1 MNGNSMK
8 FRPHESDGDKRP
20 QRQESATD
28 FASLMSAQAE
38 EFASLAEEAAAT
50 KRKARAPI
58 ATDFNSLKGVLGS
71 GAPKPYQRRSATDLL
86 LDFFTPFMILIMVAS
101 VVFFLLDVRFVYTEV
116 HDLNLRIVAFCFILG
131 VVALNRLIA
140 RDGKDES
147 IMYIVGLGLAIGLY
161 TLATTTAYEVGSV
174 AAKFMAQ
181 PGVALG
187 FNMSVVIFVW
197 WLVNRL
203 THECCV
209 DENRTAGDIGILT
222 GTARRFK
229 EAMERKPAPKI
240 SDATLDAI
248 DPTEWKKPE
257 KKKPKPVLY
266 ATERLSKRHPGISIF
281 YFSIPVMFV
290 FALGQ
295 RVIQHGGQ
303 SMLLAGHFY
312 IACYTIA
319 ALSLLMLTSLA
330 GLREYFRARRVKLP
344 GKLGPFWIGLGSV
357 MVLMV
362 LFAAAVIPGPSLPPI
377 AHVEEHEYDPWAR
390 GSTFQLQSVVTPA
403 VDVIQQNRI
412 IDYIGWGVL
421 TCFGL
426 FFAYGSLRAA
436 GAIAVRIGRNRDRFP
451 RFVVR
456 FFNALDRFLERITRL
471 PQLPKLRKRRIRV
484 DRNIATCAR
493 IQNPMAAGPATNT
506 AQKIERCYD
515 ALCALAYDLGVPR
528 RIDQTPYEF
537 IDAFPKELN
546 TLREEAFELTDLYV
560 RSAYANA
567 QFDER
572 TQDRLRN
579 FWITY
584 ERVRN
589 RVLR

>member
-1 MNGNSMK
+1 MNGNSTR
-8 FRPHESDGDKRP
+8 FRPPESDGKKHG
-20 QRQESATD
+20 QRQESGTD
-28 FASLMSAQAE
+28 FASLMAAEAE

-50 KRKARAPI
+50 KRKEKAPV
-58 ATDFNSLKGVLGS
+58 ATDFQSLKGVVGS
-71 GAPKPYQRRSATDLL
+71 GAPKPYQRRSGTDLL
-86 LDFFTPFMILIMVAS
+86 LDFLTPLMILIMVTA

-116 HDLNLRIVAFCFILG
+116 HDRNIRFVAFCFVLG

-147 IMYIVGLGLAIGLY
+147 IMYIVGLALAIGLY

-174 AAKFMAQ
+174 AARFMGQ

-187 FNMSVVIFVW
+187 FNMTVVIFVW

-229 EAMERKPAPKI
+229 EAVERKPAPSL

-257 KKKPKPVLY
+257 KKRSKPILDP
-266 ATERLSKRHPGISIF
+266 TERLSKRHPGISIF
-281 YFSIPVMFV
+281 YFSIPVMIA

-295 RVIQHGGQ
+295 RVIQHGGPP
-303 SMLLAGHFY
+303 MLLAGHVY

-319 ALSLLMLTSLA
+319 ALSLLMLSSLS

-344 GKLGPFWIGLGSV
+344 GRLGTFWIGLGSV

-377 AHVEEHEYDPWAR
+377 AHVAEHEYDPWNR
-390 GSTFQLQSVVTPA
+390 GSTFQLQSVVSPA
-403 VDVIQQNRI
+403 VDVIQQNHVV
-412 IDYIGWGVL
+412 DFIGYGVL
-421 TCFGL
+421 LCFGL
-426 FFAYGSLRAA
+426 FFLYGLLRAA
-436 GAIAVRIGRNRDRFP
+436 GAIAVRIGRNRDRYP

-456 FFNALDRFLERITRL
+456 FFNALDAFLERITRM
-471 PQLPKLRKRRIRV
+471 PELPKLRRKRIRV
-484 DRNIATCAR
+484 DRSIATCAR
-493 IQNPMAAGPATNT
+493 IENPMAQGPALNT
-506 AQKIERCYD
+506 EQRIERCYD

-528 RIDQTPYEF
+528 RIDQTPNEF
-537 IDAFPKELN
+537 IEAFPVELN
-546 TLREEAFELTDLYV
+546 SLREEAYELTDLYV

-567 QFDER
+567 KFDER
-572 TQDRLRN
+572 TEDRLRR

-584 ERVRN
+584 ERARN

>member
-1 MNGNSMK
+1 MNGNSTR
-8 FRPHESDGDKRP
+8 FHPPESDGKKHGQQP
-20 QRQESATD
+20 EFGTD
-28 FASLMSAQAE
+28 FASLKAAEAE

-50 KRKARAPI
+50 RRKAKAPV
-58 ATDFNSLKGVLGS
+58 ATDFQSLKGVVGS
-71 GAPKPYQRRSATDLL
+71 GAPKPYQRRSGTDLL
-86 LDFFTPFMILIMVAS
+86 LDFFTPLMILIMVAS
-101 VVFFLLDVRFVYTEV
+101 VVYFLLDVRYVYTEV
-116 HDLNLRIVAFCFILG
+116 HDFNLRIVAFCFILG

-140 RDGKDES
+140 RDGKEES
-147 IMYIVGLGLAIGLY
+147 IMYFIGLALAIGLY
-161 TLATTTAYEVGSV
+161 TLATTTAYDVGSV
-174 AAKFMAQ
+174 AAQFMAR

-187 FNMSVVIFVW
+187 FNMTVVIFIW

-229 EAMERKPAPKI
+229 ESMEHKPQPKL

-248 DPTEWKKPE
+248 DPSEWKKPE

-281 YFSIPVMFV
+281 YFSIPVMIA

-295 RVIQHGGQ
+295 RVILHGGP
-303 SMLLAGHFY
+303 SMVLAGHFY

-319 ALSLLMLTSLA
+319 ALSLLMLSSLA

-344 GKLGPFWIGLGSV
+344 GKLGPFWVGLGAV

-362 LFAAAVIPGPSLPPI
+362 LFAAAVIPGPSLPPL
-377 AHVEEHEYDPWAR
+377 AYVAEHEYDPWNR
-390 GSTFQLQSVVTPA
+390 GSTFKLSVVSPA
-403 VDVIQQNRI
+403 VDVIQQSQV
-412 IDYIGWGVL
+412 IDFIGWGVL
-421 TCFGL
+421 ICFGL
-426 FFAYGSLRAA
+426 FFLYGLLRAA
-436 GAIAVRIGRNRDRFP
+436 GAIAVRIGRNRNRYP

-456 FFNALDRFLERITRL
+456 FFNALDAFLERITRM
-471 PQLPKLRKRRIRV
+471 PELPKFRRRRIRV

-493 IQNPMAAGPATNT
+493 IENPMAQGPALNT
-506 AQKIERCYD
+506 AQMIERCYD

-528 RIDQTPYEF
+528 RIDQTPTEF
-537 IDAFPKELN
+537 IEAFPKELN

-567 QFDER
+567 QFDDR
-572 TQDRLRN
+572 IQDRLRR

>member
-1 MNGNSMK
+1 
-8 FRPHESDGDKRP
+8 
-20 QRQESATD
+20 
-28 FASLMSAQAE
+28 
-38 EFASLAEEAAAT
+38 
-50 KRKARAPI
+50 
-58 ATDFNSLKGVLGS
+58 
-71 GAPKPYQRRSATDLL
+71 
-86 LDFFTPFMILIMVAS
+86 
-101 VVFFLLDVRFVYTEV
+101 
-116 HDLNLRIVAFCFILG
+116 
-131 VVALNRLIA
+131 
-140 RDGKDES
+140 
-147 IMYIVGLGLAIGLY
+147 
-161 TLATTTAYEVGSV
+161 
-174 AAKFMAQ
+174 
-181 PGVALG
+181 
-187 FNMSVVIFVW
+187 
-197 WLVNRL
+197 
-203 THECCV
+203 
-209 DENRTAGDIGILT
+209 
-222 GTARRFK
+222 
-229 EAMERKPAPKI
+229 
-240 SDATLDAI
+240 
-248 DPTEWKKPE
+248 
-257 KKKPKPVLY
+257 
-266 ATERLSKRHPGISIF
+266 
-281 YFSIPVMFV
+281 MFV

>member
-1 MNGNSMK
+1 
-8 FRPHESDGDKRP
+8 
-20 QRQESATD
+20 
-28 FASLMSAQAE
+28 
-38 EFASLAEEAAAT
+38 
-50 KRKARAPI
+50 
-58 ATDFNSLKGVLGS
+58 
-71 GAPKPYQRRSATDLL
+71 
-86 LDFFTPFMILIMVAS
+86 
-101 VVFFLLDVRFVYTEV
+101 
-116 HDLNLRIVAFCFILG
+116 
-131 VVALNRLIA
+131 
-140 RDGKDES
+140 
-147 IMYIVGLGLAIGLY
+147 
-161 TLATTTAYEVGSV
+161 
-174 AAKFMAQ
+174 MAQ

-187 FNMSVVIFVW
+187 FNMTVVIFIW

-229 EAMERKPAPKI
+229 ESMERKPQPKL

-248 DPTEWKKPE
+248 DPSEWKKPE
-257 KKKPKPVLY
+257 KKRPKPVLD
-266 ATERLSKRHPGISIF
+266 ATDRLSKRHPGISIF
-281 YFSIPVMFV
+281 YFSIPVMIA

-295 RVIQHGGQ
+295 RVILHGGPP
-303 SMLLAGHFY
+303 MVLAGHFY

-319 ALSLLMLTSLA
+319 ALSLLMLSSLA

-344 GKLGPFWIGLGSV
+344 GKLGPFWVGLGSV

-362 LFAAAVIPGPSLPPI
+362 LFAAAVIPGPSLPPL
-377 AHVEEHEYDPWAR
+377 AYVAEHEYDPWNR
-390 GSTFQLQSVVTPA
+390 GSTFKLSVVSPA
-403 VDVIQQNRI
+403 VDAIQQSQI
-412 IDYIGWGVL
+412 IDFIGWGVL

-426 FFAYGSLRAA
+426 FFLYGLLRAA
-436 GAIAVRIGRNRDRFP
+436 SAIAVRIGRNRDRYP

-456 FFNALDRFLERITRL
+456 FFNALDAFLERITRM
-471 PQLPKLRKRRIRV
+471 PELPKFRRRRIRV
-484 DRNIATCAR
+484 DRSIATCAR
-493 IQNPMAAGPATNT
+493 IQNPMAQGPALNT
-506 AQKIERCYD
+506 AQMIERCYD

-528 RIDQTPYEF
+528 RIDQTPTEF
-537 IDAFPKELN
+537 IEAFPKELN

-572 TQDRLRN
+572 TQDRLRR